1 MIRKLNVGVA
11 VFFAVSLLTSL
22 SLADELQTRAETQVV
37 TNPSER
43 GYGYVFRDDPLNA
56 DGNGSMAASIIV
68 RPRSGHA
75 LLIRPRMQFVTEM
88 LKSVENL

>member
-1 MIRKLNVGVA
+1 MIRKQSIGVA
-11 VFFAVSLLTSL
+11 AFLVVSLWMSM
-22 SLADELQTRAETQVV
+22 SRADDLAARGESQVA
-37 TNPSER
+37 TNSNER

-56 DGNGSMAASIIV
+56 DGVGSMAASIVV

>member
-1 MIRKLNVGVA
+1 MIRKLMTMGCAMVA
-11 VFFAVSLLTSL
+11 SSLVAGTAAAEDFQS
-22 SLADELQTRAETQVV
+22 RAETQVV
-37 TNPSER
+37 TDPSNR

-56 DGNGSMAASIIV
+56 DGIGSTSASIVV
-68 RPRSGHA
+68 RPRAGHA

>member
-1 MIRKLNVGVA
+1 MIRKLNIGVA
-11 VFFAVSLLTSL
+11 AFFAVSLLAGMSR
-22 SLADELQTRAETQVV
+22 ADDFTARGETQVV
-37 TNPSER
+37 TNPNER

-56 DGNGSMAASIIV
+56 DGAGSMAASIIV